1 MIKDVDKE
9 IPNTTSL
16 LENIDHD
23 AKITE
28 TEIK

>member
-1 MIKDVDKE
+1 MIKGVDKE

-16 LENIDHD
+16 LKNIDDD